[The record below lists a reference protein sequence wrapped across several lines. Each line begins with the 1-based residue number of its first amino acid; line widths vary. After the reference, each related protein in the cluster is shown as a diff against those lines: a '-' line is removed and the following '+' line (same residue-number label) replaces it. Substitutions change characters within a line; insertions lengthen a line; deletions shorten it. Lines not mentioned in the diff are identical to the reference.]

1 MMCYFLYWLIQFPFM
16 FVSPQKIRW
25 LFVAKGILVPIAWLA
40 MLIWAF
46 VKVPSH
52 GSLFHQSAAVSGSKL
67 SWAWLSALNSALGIY
82 STLAVNIPDFT
93 VCIRLHSSNFIT
105 YSYLCFPGRGMR
117 RTNDSEPALFLK
129 QLFHLIHVRQY
140 IQIFIIPIAF
150 TFVGFI
156 GIAVTSAGAS
166 LYNGIFWDP
175 LRLIDN
181 WDNRA
186 AAFFASFSFFLATLG
201 TNISAN
207 SLCAGNDMTAL
218 CPRVRRVMFFSAM
231 LTLLTSFAVDKY

>member
-1 MMCYFLYWLIQFPFM
+1 MYFLE
-16 FVSPQKIRW
+16 
-25 LFVAKGILVPIAWLA
+25 
-40 MLIWAF
+40 
-46 VKVPSH
+46 
-52 GSLFHQSAAVSGSKL
+52 
-67 SWAWLSALNSALGIY
+67 
-82 STLAVNIPDFT
+82 
-93 VCIRLHSSNFIT
+93 
-105 YSYLCFPGRGMR
+105 RGMR
-117 RTNDSEPALFLK
+117 RTNDSESALFLE
-129 QLFHLIHVRQY
+129 QLFHLIHVSQY

-156 GIAVTSAGAS
+156 GIAVTSAGAA

-218 CPRVRRVMFFSAM
+218 CPRVRRVMFFFAM